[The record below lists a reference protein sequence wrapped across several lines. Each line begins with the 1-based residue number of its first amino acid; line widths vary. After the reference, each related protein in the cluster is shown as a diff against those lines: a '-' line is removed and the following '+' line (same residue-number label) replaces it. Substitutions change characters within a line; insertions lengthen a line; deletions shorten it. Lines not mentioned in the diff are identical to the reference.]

1 MTIPSKI
8 IKYPNVA
15 KGGDERMFI
24 DFLEKAKVKYEMI
37 EHRKVFTAQD
47 KAATLKVKPNIIGK
61 TLVLKIDKRISVVL
75 IPANKNLDKNKFSAF
90 VKNFGGSSVA
100 LKSEGGKKVKTKKA
114 LKIDFI
120 SERIMKN
127 QLKGVK
133 VGAVPPFGNL
143 WGFPTF
149 IDKSLIL
156 NKKIIVNGGDHNWS
170 IKISP
175 AAFKKLIPDLII
187 GNFSK
192 PRR

>member
-1 MTIPSKI
+1 
-8 IKYPNVA
+8 
-15 KGGDERMFI
+15 MFI